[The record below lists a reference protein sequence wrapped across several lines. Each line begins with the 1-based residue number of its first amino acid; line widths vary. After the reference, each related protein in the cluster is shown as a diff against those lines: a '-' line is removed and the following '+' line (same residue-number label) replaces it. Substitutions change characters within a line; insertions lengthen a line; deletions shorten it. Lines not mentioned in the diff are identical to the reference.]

1 MTELESSVVV
11 LNDAPPIAES
21 RIFGVDDH
29 RTVYTPLGDAPSDSP
44 GTAELAADAPVP
56 TPETE
61 TETETVQKPETEI
74 ETVQKPETQTHSNV
88 LKIALVSGAIVTCI
102 AGIFVARHYLSTHAD
117 VSDKISSIARIVAS
131 DISARVT
138 NIFRQ

>member
-44 GTAELAADAPVP
+44 GTVEPGVETPSDPPVTVELAADAPVL

-61 TETETVQKPETEI
+61 TET
-74 ETVQKPETQTHSNV
+74 ETQTHSNV
-88 LKIALVSGAIVTCI
+88 LKIALVAGAIVAGI
-102 AGIFVARHYLSTHAD
+102 AGIFVSRHYLSTHAD
-117 VSDKISSIARIVAS
+117 VSDKINHVARVVAN
-131 DISARVT
+131 DISVRVA